1 MVQIC
6 RLRPASAK
14 FDLSPSLS
22 QNSKEKPSRS
32 PLINCSA
39 REQKLAFS
47 RQVRYAP
54 GHVVKKTLQLDG
66 ETCGQA
72 APDGGPLR
80 GRRLEKFG
88 KVELLQITN
97 DPPSYWFVTIRNF
110 DPKRDLGPVL
120 IDPAKSNVWRFL
132 DFGCAKAKFGEL
144 SALPWCLADEQKRQ
158 ERRLKSTQRILAAGL
173 PFPKKLKAP
182 DGVKIES

>member
-1 MVQIC
+1 LEFQ
-6 RLRPASAK
+6 PA
-14 FDLSPSLS
+14 LG
-22 QNSKEKPSRS
+22 RTG

-47 RQVRYAP
+47 RQISYAR

-66 ETCGQA
+66 ESCGQA

-88 KVELLQITN
+88 KVELLQIIN
-97 DPPSYWFVTIRNF
+97 DPPSYWFVMIRNF
-110 DPKRDLGPVL
+110 DPKPDLAPGR

-132 DFGCAKAKFGEL
+132 DFGRAKAKFREL

-158 ERRLKSTQRILAAGL
+158 ELREKQKQRILAAGL
-173 PFPKKLKAP
+173 PFPKKLKAL